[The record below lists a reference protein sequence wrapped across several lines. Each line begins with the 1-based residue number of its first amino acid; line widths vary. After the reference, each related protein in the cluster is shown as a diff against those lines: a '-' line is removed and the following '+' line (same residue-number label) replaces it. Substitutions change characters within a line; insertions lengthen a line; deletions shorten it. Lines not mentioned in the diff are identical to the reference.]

1 NLLKRSRILSAEEP
15 DLTGGDD
22 FQPTASAAFITFRL
36 SEFFL
41 QRAAAVNCGKC
52 RPALRE
58 FAEERTA
65 SDAGEREKARG
76 ELEAAN
82 EILHKEIE
90 KLENALRQ
98 AESAKEEL
106 SQKTDECGKLKKE
119 VVQLKDLKA
128 DLEEELQSTSA
139 KNAQFAVQVSDLEN
153 QLKEL
158 VR

>member
-1 NLLKRSRILSAEEP
+1 MPGSA
-15 DLTGGDD
+15 
-22 FQPTASAAFITFRL
+22 R
-36 SEFFL
+36 
-41 QRAAAVNCGKC
+41 R
-52 RPALRE
+52 R
-58 FAEERTA
+58 
-65 SDAGEREKARG
+65 RG
-76 ELEAAN
+76 ESWKAAN

-158 VR
+158 VRISISISNVQTGICRCGSEKKDALKMGN